1 MGDVRADR
9 VAARGHQELVKPH
22 TTMMVGAEDS
32 SVPTIGVAPTEP
44 RSQRGRHSGLLWA
57 LAKRLGQIAFVL
69 VGVITIT
76 FSMLQVIPGDP
87 ARLILGKF
95 ATPESVA
102 TLRHEMGLDLPLTTQ
117 FVNMVVA
124 LFHGDLGTSLVSRTQ
139 TVNELIGPAFAN
151 TMSVVGFALVI
162 SLVIGIAVGIITG
175 IRRNDAFD
183 RVLQAVMV
191 ILLST
196 PPFMFGMVL
205 LLVALRTKIAPA
217 GGWHGT
223 PVDSLKYIWL
233 PALAL
238 SIALTP
244 VIARS
249 LRQSIRETFAQD
261 FVEAAIARGLPR
273 HRVVLRHVLPNSL
286 LPIVGLIGYSLGGL
300 IGGAAVVEI
309 VFNIPGIGSRMMA
322 AVGSRDFPV
331 VQGIALVSAV
341 TVIFFN
347 ALADAAYWIIDP
359 RTRTAAL

>member
-1 MGDVRADR
+1 
-9 VAARGHQELVKPH
+9 
-22 TTMMVGAEDS
+22 MV
-32 SVPTIGVAPTEP
+32 V
-44 RSQRGRHSGLLWA
+44 
-57 LAKRLGQIAFVL
+57 
-69 VGVITIT
+69 T
-76 FSMLQVIPGDP
+76 FSMLHVIPGDP

-95 ATPESVA
+95 ANPESVA
-102 TLRHEMGLDLPLTTQ
+102 TLRHTLGLDLPLTEQ
-117 FVNMVVA
+117 FTNMVVG
-124 LFHGDLGTSLVSRTQ
+124 LFQGNLGTSLVSRTQ
-139 TVNELIGPAFAN
+139 TVNDLIWPAYAN
-151 TMSVVGFALVI
+151 TMSVVAVSLVI
-162 SLVIGIAVGIITG
+162 SLVIGISVGIITG
-175 IRRNDAFD
+175 IRRNDGLD
-183 RVLQAVMV
+183 RGLQALMV

-217 GGWHGT
+217 GGWNGT
-223 PVDSLKYIWL
+223 PIDSLKYIWL

-238 SIALTP
+238 SIALAP

-273 HRVVLRHVLPNSL
+273 RQVVLRHVLPNSL

-300 IGGAAVVEI
+300 IGGAVVVEM

-347 ALADAAYWIIDP
+347 ALADAAYWLIDP
-359 RTRTAAL
+359 RTRTAGS

>member
-1 MGDVRADR
+1 MGDVRTDR
-9 VAARGHQELVKPH
+9 VAARGHKELVKSH
-22 TTMMVGAEDS
+22 TTMVVGAEGS
-32 SVPTIGVAPTEP
+32 SAPTASEGATSTDL
-44 RSQRGRHSGLLWA
+44 RRGQRGGMFWA

-69 VGVITIT
+69 IGVITIT

-102 TLRHEMGLDLPLTTQ
+102 TLRHEMGLDLPQFTQ
-117 FVNMVVA
+117 FTNMVVG
-124 LFHGDLGTSLVSRTQ
+124 LLHGDLGTSLVSRTQ

-151 TMSVVGFALVI
+151 TMGVVAGALAI
-162 SLVIGIAVGIITG
+162 SLVIGISVGIITG

-183 RVLQAVMV
+183 RLLQALMV

-205 LLVALRTKIAPA
+205 LLLALRTKIAPA
-217 GGWHGT
+217 GGWNQT
-223 PVDSLKYIWL
+223 PFDSLKYLWL

-238 SIALTP
+238 SIALAP

-249 LRQSIRETFAQD
+249 LRQSIRETFSQD

-300 IGGAAVVEI
+300 IGGAAVVEV

-322 AVGSRDFPV
+322 AVGARDFPV

-347 ALADAAYWIIDP
+347 AVADAAYWLIDP
-359 RTRTAAL
+359 RTRTAAS

>member
-1 MGDVRADR
+1 MV
-9 VAARGHQELVKPH
+9 
-22 TTMMVGAEDS
+22 VGAEVS
-32 SVPTIGVAPTEP
+32 SAPTASETP
-44 RSQRGRHSGLLWA
+44 PARQARHGRHSGLIRA

-69 VGVITIT
+69 VGVVVVT

-117 FVNMVVA
+117 FTNMVVG

-151 TMSVVGFALVI
+151 TMGVVTVALAI
-162 SLVIGIAVGIITG
+162 SLVIGITVGITTG
-175 IRRNDAFD
+175 IRRNDALD
-183 RVLQAVMV
+183 RGLQALMV

-217 GGWHGT
+217 GGWNET
-223 PVDSLKYIWL
+223 PLDSLKYIWL

-238 SIALTP
+238 SIALAP

-273 HRVVLRHVLPNSL
+273 RRVVLRHVLPNSL

-300 IGGAAVVEI
+300 IGGAAVVEV

-347 ALADAAYWIIDP
+347 ALADAAYWLIDP
-359 RTRTAAL
+359 RTRTAVS